1 MLFDC
6 TLSGLQTQVVQRLS
20 VHCAGSLCQ
29 LIELYKVDISS
40 RTAIQLTLLISLGH
54 VSTDHALCAG
64 RELTSVP
71 WSEVTTCCLALVLLT
86 LLDLG
91 LCTWLEAMQLL
102 LVLGFW
108 APVLGAS
115 YLTER
120 CAHIIAASLA
130 LQMS

>member
-1 MLFDC
+1 MSFGYVSKD
-6 TLSGLQTQVVQRLS
+6 
-20 VHCAGSLCQ
+20 HD
-29 LIELYKVDISS
+29 LY
-40 RTAIQLTLLISLGH
+40 
-54 VSTDHALCAG
+54 AG
-64 RELTSVP
+64 RELTSIP

-91 LCTWLEAMQLL
+91 LCTWSEAMQLL

-108 APVLGAS
+108 APVLDAS

-120 CAHIIAASLA
+120 CAHLTAASLA